1 VALCSILGRKPVRR
15 RIGACGRDLA
25 WIPLRDS
32 GGWTFDHDPGVTID
46 SLLIKSGPLLG
57 DLTLAVEYRFRLMPD
72 LIWPIDAGSD
82 GPNLSVPLRRVLL
95 SKEPPTFLGINPQST
110 TTVA

>member
-1 VALCSILGRKPVRR
+1 VRR

-72 LIWPIDAGSD
+72 LIWPIDARSD

>member
-1 VALCSILGRKPVRR
+1 MGCRRLGKEENPCAV
-15 RIGACGRDLA
+15 GSGRA
-25 WIPLRDS
+25 VEIWPGYPFATRA
-32 GGWTFDHDPGVTID
+32 GGR
-46 SLLIKSGPLLG
+46 LIAIRGSGPLLG
-57 DLTLAVEYRFRLMPD
+57 DLTLSVEYRFGLMPD

-110 TTVA
+110 LWEY